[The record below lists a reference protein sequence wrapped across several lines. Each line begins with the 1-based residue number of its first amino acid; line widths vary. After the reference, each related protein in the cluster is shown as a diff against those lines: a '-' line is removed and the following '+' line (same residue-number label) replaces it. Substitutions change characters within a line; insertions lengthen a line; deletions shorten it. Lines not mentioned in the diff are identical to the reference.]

1 MSSEIIKVPDIG
13 GSDDVEIIEI
23 AVSVG
28 DVISAEDTMIT
39 LESDKASM
47 DVPAP
52 KGGKVVKIL
61 VKEGDTVSEGDD
73 ILELEAEGDGDD
85 EAKADDEEPADDASG
100 DDASQDDAKSQEKGE
115 DKQTESEKSGKK
127 SGKKSSGGGQR
138 TVEVKVPDIGGGE
151 GVEVIEVAISEG
163 DEISEEDTLI
173 TLESDKASM
182 DVPSPYSGKL
192 VSLSIKEGDSVSEGD
207 LIGTM
212 EIAGEGGDDSE
223 EDDDADD
230 APAESAD
237 SDADE
242 DQSADGDDESEDAD
256 EEGGDEGGRK
266 EIRVPD
272 IGGGEGVEVIEVAI
286 SEGDEINEE
295 DTLITLESDKA
306 SMDVPSPFKG
316 KVVEVSVKEGDSV
329 SEGDLVGYVEIA
341 GAKKPAKKASGEKKS
356 DAKKESGSKP
366 APAKSDA
373 ASKSDSAEK
382 SGSAQKSGSAAK
394 AGSSKEYTGE
404 PSPEAREKHGDDKTA
419 GAHVHAGPAV
429 RKLARELG
437 VELNEVKGS
446 GPKGRILKDDVD
458 GFVKQVMKQ
467 RKSGGGAAAP
477 ATGGAGIPQVPAID
491 FSQFGEI
498 EEKPMSRLMRAGAN
512 NLHRS
517 WLNVPHVTQFDEAD
531 ITELEA
537 FRKSMKAEAESQGAK
552 LTPLPFMIKAC
563 AYALRKFPQFN
574 SSLHPDGDKLIFKH
588 YVHIGVAVDTPD
600 GLMVPVIRDADK
612 KSLIDLA
619 KESVELAK
627 KAQNKKLSR
636 EEMSGASFT
645 ISSLGSIG
653 GTAFT
658 PIVNTPEVAILG
670 VSKST
675 MKPVWN
681 GSEFVPRLMLPL
693 SLSYDH
699 RAVNGADAA
708 RFTAFLAQVL
718 TDIRRMLV

>member
-1 MSSEIIKVPDIG
+1 LSSEIIKVPDIG

-28 DVISAEDTMIT
+28 DVIAAEDTMIT

-73 ILELEAEGDGDD
+73 ILELEAEDGGDD
-85 EAKADDEEPADDASG
+85 QDDDDADAG
-100 DDASQDDAKSQEKGE
+100 DEASQNDSDESKDNEESNDESN
-115 DKQTESEKSGKK
+115 DKAEPQKAAPK
-127 SGKKSSGGGQR
+127 KKSSGGGKQ
-138 TVEVKVPDIGGGE
+138 TVEIKVPDIGGGD
-151 GVEVIEVAISEG
+151 GVEIIEIAISEG

-182 DVPSPYSGKL
+182 DVPSPYSGKI
-192 VSLSIKEGDSVSEGD
+192 VSLSVKEGDSVSEGD

-212 EIAGEGGDDSE
+212 EIAGEGEDE
-223 EDDDADD
+223 EDAGE

-237 SDADE
+237 SDD
-242 DQSADGDDESEDAD
+242 SEDAGD
-256 EEGGDEGGRK
+256 EEDSDDEEDAGDESGDGEPSRK

-272 IGGGEGVEVIEVAI
+272 IGGSDGVEIIEVAI

-306 SMDVPSPFKG
+306 SMDVPSPYKG

-329 SEGDLVGYVEIA
+329 SEGDLIGYIETAGAPGA
-341 GAKKPAKKASGEKKS
+341 GAKKPTKKKSSTKKS
-356 DAKKESGSKP
+356 DESKP
-366 APAKSDA
+366 APAKSDTEKT
-373 ASKSDSAEK
+373 SKADKRSDAK
-382 SGSAQKSGSAAK
+382 PQKDVS
-394 AGSSKEYTGE
+394 GE
-404 PSPEAREKHGDDKTA
+404 PSPEARHKHGENKSE
-419 GAHVHAGPAV
+419 GADVHAGPAV
-429 RKLARELG
+429 RKMARELG
-437 VELNEVKGS
+437 VELGEVKGS
-446 GPKGRILKDDVD
+446 GPKGRVLKDDID
-458 GFVKQVMKQ
+458 GFVKQVMKD
-467 RKSGGGAAAP
+467 RKSGGGAASAT

-498 EEKPMSRLMRAGAN
+498 EEKPMSRLMKAGAN

-574 SSLHPDGDKLIFKH
+574 ASLHPDGDKLIIKH

-670 VSKST
+670 ISKSS

-681 GSEFVPRLMLPL
+681 GSEFAPRLMLPL

>member
-73 ILELEAEGDGDD
+73 ILELEAEGAGDD
-85 EAKADDEEPADDASG
+85 QG
-100 DDASQDDAKSQEKGE
+100 DDASDADGETSRDAAASDRDNEPKDDAKSS
-115 DKQTESEKSGKK
+115 DKDSAEPVKAAPK
-127 SGKKSSGGGQR
+127 KKSSGGGKR
-138 TVEVKVPDIGGGE
+138 TVEVKVPDIGGGD
-151 GVEVIEVAISEG
+151 GVEIIEVAVSEG
-163 DEISEEDTLI
+163 DEIGEEDTLI

-182 DVPSPYSGKL
+182 DVPSPYTGKI

-212 EIAGEGGDDSE
+212 EVADEGAE
-223 EDDDADD
+223 EDDGEDATAED
-230 APAESAD
+230 ESAD
-237 SDADE
+237 DDAEADDGGE
-242 DQSADGDDESEDAD
+242 GQASQDQDDDD
-256 EEGGDEGGRK
+256 QGGDEGGRK

-272 IGGGEGVEVIEVAI
+272 IGGSDGVEIIEVAI

-306 SMDVPSPFKG
+306 SMDVPSPYKG
-316 KVVEVSVKEGDSV
+316 KIVEVAVKEGDSV
-329 SEGDLVGYVEIA
+329 SEGDLIGYVQMV
-341 GAKKPAKKASGEKKS
+341 GAKTPATKKS
-356 DAKKESGSKP
+356 SSNKSDESKP

-373 ASKSDSAEK
+373 EKTSKADKSSDAQ
-382 SGSAQKSGSAAK
+382 AQKDVS
-394 AGSSKEYTGE
+394 GE
-404 PSPEAREKHGDDKTA
+404 PSPEARHKHGDDKSE

-437 VELNEVKGS
+437 VELGEIKGS

-467 RKSGGGAAAP
+467 RKSGGGASAAP

-491 FSQFGEI
+491 FSQFGEV

-574 SSLHPDGDKLIFKH
+574 SSLHPDGDKLVIKH

-600 GLMVPVIRDADK
+600 GLMVPVIRDADR

-670 VSKST
+670 VSKSS

-681 GSEFVPRLMLPL
+681 GSDFEPRLMLPL